1 MGQRSK
7 GSDKEMKEAVILC
20 GGQGLRLK
28 GHTNVPKPFLI
39 IDIETG
45 ETLLEAQLKW
55 LLAYDFEHVIL
66 AISRENYKYM
76 RINYSR
82 LMTLPWL
89 DPSVEDEYLG
99 TGGAL
104 RKALD
109 LVEEKNFYVMN
120 VDDICS
126 YDPNELYDAQRNSNA
141 ILIKQA
147 RLPFGVVEVGPD
159 MKVIDFVEKPTIS
172 KYVSCGHYVF
182 NRKLVEQFLPTEGDL
197 EQTLLRELAK
207 QGLLY
212 AHVLTGK
219 WITINT
225 FKDLLEARRGLKE

>member
-1 MGQRSK
+1 
-7 GSDKEMKEAVILC
+7 
-20 GGQGLRLK
+20 
-28 GHTNVPKPFLI
+28 
-39 IDIETG
+39 
-45 ETLLEAQLKW
+45 
-55 LLAYDFEHVIL
+55 
-66 AISRENYKYM
+66 
-76 RINYSR
+76 
-82 LMTLPWL
+82 
-89 DPSVEDEYLG
+89 
-99 TGGAL
+99 
-104 RKALD
+104 

-126 YDPNELYDAQRNSNA
+126 YNPDELYRAQRNSNA

-147 RLPFGVVEVGPD
+147 KLPFGAVEIGSD
-159 MKVIDFVEKPTIS
+159 MKVADFVEKPLID

-225 FKDLLEARRGLKE
+225 FKDLLEARRGGLRE